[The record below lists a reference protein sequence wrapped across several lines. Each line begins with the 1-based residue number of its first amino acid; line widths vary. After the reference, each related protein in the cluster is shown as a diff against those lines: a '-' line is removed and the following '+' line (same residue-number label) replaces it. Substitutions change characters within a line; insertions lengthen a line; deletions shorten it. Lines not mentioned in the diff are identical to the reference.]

1 MPPAP
6 VSPAPRPPRRPLVRA
21 LGVLFCALALVAP
34 SPARGAR
41 PASSRSSGSATAA
54 PAISR
59 AHRAP
64 RNPQRPKRDA
74 TLFIILHTTEGPA
87 KGSINKLSA
96 NGECHYVVD
105 TDGRVYLI
113 VDENRVAF
121 HCGLS
126 MWNGRT
132 NLDSCSIGIEIVGYH
147 NKEITDAQFA
157 TLKPLIARLKK
168 TWGVPDERVL
178 THSMVAFG
186 NPNHWQKRRHR
197 GRKRC
202 GMLLATPAARIRLG
216 LFRRPAYDPDLRA
229 GRLADAD
236 PELTRILYNPAA
248 SHRSERA
255 SGGVIAASAP
265 SASAPAPS
273 RSSGSASSA
282 PARTGT
288 APPAAA
294 ETDVIGPGRSAW
306 DIARDHYDD
315 PTTIYVFPNGT
326 RKTGTE
332 IKKREWGSMPPGTR
346 VILNADGSVSENAPE
361 GMMTI
366 GVDGAAREL
375 TGGAMAASSTYYFPP
390 GKKYAA
396 GSSMTLDAISALP
409 AGTKVLVGYR
419 VVGPVSGS
427 RPVFSLCGTAW
438 NHSDTYYWDPAAKT
452 LTSGEDVSERNIPKG
467 AMVFIRK

>member
-1 MPPAP
+1 M
-6 VSPAPRPPRRPLVRA
+6 
-21 LGVLFCALALVAP
+21 
-34 SPARGAR
+34 
-41 PASSRSSGSATAA
+41 
-54 PAISR
+54 
-59 AHRAP
+59 
-64 RNPQRPKRDA
+64 
-74 TLFIILHTTEGPA
+74 
-87 KGSINKLSA
+87 
-96 NGECHYVVD
+96 D

-147 NKEITDAQFA
+147 DKEITGAQFA
-157 TLKPLIARLKK
+157 TLKALIARLKK

-236 PELTRILYNPAA
+236 PELTRILYSPAA
-248 SHRSERA
+248 RRRSERA
-255 SGGVIAASAP
+255 SGGVISAATAPSAPSESPSGAASGTSSAP
-265 SASAPAPS
+265 SAASTPRAP
-273 RSSGSASSA
+273 
-282 PARTGT
+282 
-288 APPAAA
+288 

-306 DIARDHYDD
+306 DIARDQYDA

-332 IKKREWGSMPPGTR
+332 IKKREWGAMPPGTR
-346 VILNADGSVSENAPE
+346 VLLNADGSTSENAPE
-361 GMMTI
+361 GVMTI

-396 GSSMTLDAISALP
+396 GSSMTLAAISALP
-409 AGTKVLVGYR
+409 SGTKVLVGYR

-467 AMVFIRK
+467 AMVFIHK